1 VVETLERLHE
11 MGIRLSLD
19 DFGTGY
25 SSLSHLVQFPID
37 TLKIDQSFV
46 RELGVSRQAD
56 AITTAV
62 VKMGH
67 NLGLEVVAEGV
78 ETADQ
83 ERFLLSLG
91 CDTFQG
97 YLYSRPIEA
106 DDLAEL
112 LRERASAARTADG
125 REPS

>member
-1 VVETLERLHE
+1 
-11 MGIRLSLD
+11 
-19 DFGTGY
+19 
-25 SSLSHLVQFPID
+25 
-37 TLKIDQSFV
+37 
-46 RELGVSRQAD
+46 
-56 AITTAV
+56 
-62 VKMGH
+62 MGH

-112 LRERASAARTADG
+112 LRERASAGRTADG
-125 REPS
+125 PEPS